1 MTLRLVPNLPE
12 PTDNPAD
19 HPAEQSSA
27 QLADAA
33 ARTRIAT
40 DLNTTLFV
48 EAGAGSG
55 KTTTLVER
63 VVALVAS
70 GIPVEAIAA
79 ITFTEKAA
87 AELRARVR
95 ARLIELIA
103 TAEPADRSKFSA
115 ALDSLDQAAIGTLH
129 AFARRLLA
137 RHPIEAGLPPAIDV
151 LDEISS
157 QLAFD
162 ERWRDELELLLA
174 DADTDPHLRDAL
186 LYADVSGVKATH
198 LRDLAITLGRDIDRL
213 GRWLPDDAPPVKA
226 LPIDDLPDRFEALAA
241 LRLDAESRWPD
252 DRMVQR
258 LRGFEALARELRRAD
273 TYRALDLLT
282 HAKVRGYT
290 TLGKKDNFKSPSK
303 DEINR
308 ELTALA
314 DDIDA
319 RLAVVKDSCINHLV
333 VVLGRRE
340 LSAADG
346 RRAAGRLQFDDLLV
360 SARALLRHP
369 EHGRRVRAENH
380 AHFQRILLDEF
391 QDTDPIQLEI
401 AVLITG
407 DPDDPAIDWRD
418 RTPVPGHL
426 FMVGDPKQSIYRFR
440 RADIATFLAAR
451 DQLADEPIQLTS
463 NFRTCGPIITWVNDV
478 FRQLLQER
486 EGAQAGFVPLDATR
500 PAPTVGPAVVRFGTA
515 HTSLNADAVR
525 VTEASDVASL
535 IASSADWTVERK
547 RQVTNEHGETVT
559 VSVWEPRRLS
569 DITVLLPTRLSLP
582 ALEEALDES
591 GIAFRAETSSLIF
604 ATREVRD
611 LLLAARA
618 IDDPSDELALVSA
631 LRTPLFGCSDVDLAH
646 WKRTRNGSWN
656 LLDTTDDERFPPRH
670 NADEPDRVR
679 DAMVELRRLH
689 DARVWLTPAEVLD
702 QLAIRRS
709 AFELGTL
716 TSRNR
721 DVWRRLRFL
730 IDQARAWSDAGGRT
744 LREFLAWCTRQ
755 GAEGTHLSPAVLPET
770 DDDAVRL
777 MTVHAAKGLEFPI
790 VILAGLSTARRRGAA
805 GVTVRW
811 FEGRPEVKLRLD
823 LTTSSFDPAIAFE
836 DQMDHEERLRLLYV
850 ASTRARDHLAVSV
863 HRVARKKPTTDDA
876 TKSNAEILAEASLA
890 ATQDDWVAGDG
901 SPVAFN
907 LPTFTGSIAAIT
919 ALPFNPDT
927 WAADHVKA
935 VAHAAKRTSLSPSGL
950 AKLESADDL
959 GGLGEVAPGLAK
971 DPRPLDLPPWNR
983 GRYGTA
989 IGRAVHGTLQHV
1001 SLKTGAGIRAIA
1013 ASQAAAEAVPGHAET
1028 VEALAKAALASATVK
1043 EAAANA
1049 HWREMFVGTTVGDRV
1064 LEGYIDLLYR
1074 TDAGYVVVDY
1084 KTDRVTDADLDDR
1097 VDKYRLQ
1104 GAAYALAVEQVVGA
1118 PVVSCR
1124 FVFCREDGAIE
1135 RELPDLRAAIADVI
1149 ALMSI

>member
-1 MTLRLVPNLPE
+1 VSFDLGDDTLA
-12 PTDNPAD
+12 PA
-19 HPAEQSSA
+19 SA
-27 QLADAA
+27 LSDAA
-33 ARTRIAT
+33 ARERIRT
-40 DLNTTLFV
+40 DLDATLFV

-55 KTTTLVER
+55 KTSTLVER
-63 VVALVAS
+63 VVALIGS
-70 GIPVEAIAA
+70 GVPVEGVAA

-95 ARLIELIA
+95 ARLVELA
-103 TAEPADRSKFSA
+103 SAGTDRARYAA
-115 ALDSLDQAAIGTLH
+115 ALDQLDQAAIGTLH

-174 DADTDPHLRDAL
+174 DAEHDTNLADAL
-186 LYADVSGVKATH
+186 LFADVTGVKANH

-213 GRWLPDDAPPVKA
+213 GRWIPAEAPPVRA
-226 LPIDDLPDRFEALAA
+226 FTIGDLPDQLEALASA
-241 LRLDAESRWPD
+241 RFDTEERWPD
-252 DRMVQR
+252 DKLVRR
-258 LRGFEALARELRRAD
+258 LAELGALAVELRRSD
-273 TYRALDLLT
+273 QYRALALLSS
-282 HAKVRGYT
+282 AKIRGYG
-290 TLGKKDNFKSPSK
+290 TLGKADAWKSPTK
-303 DEINR
+303 PEVLA
-308 ELTALA
+308 ELAA
-314 DDIDA
+314 IDDDVQR
-319 RLAVVKDSCINHLV
+319 RLTVVKDSCIDHLV

-340 LSAADG
+340 LAAHDG

-360 SARALLRHP
+360 AARALLRHP
-369 EHGRRVRAENH
+369 EHGRRVRAEDH

-401 AVLITG
+401 ALLIAG
-407 DPDDPAIDWRD
+407 DPDDPATDWRE

-440 RADIATFLAAR
+440 RADIATFLGAR
-451 DQLADEPIQLTS
+451 DLLADEPIHLTS
-463 NFRTCGPIITWVNDV
+463 NFRTSAPVINWVNGI
-478 FRQLLQER
+478 FSQLLHER
-486 EGAQAGFVPLDATR
+486 EGAQAAFVPLAPTR
-500 PAPTVGPAVVRFGTA
+500 PAPTEGPAVVRFGTA
-515 HTSLNADAVR
+515 HSNTNADGVR
-525 VTEASDVASL
+525 VTEAGDVASL
-535 IASSADWTVERK
+535 IAASASWTVERK
-547 RQVTNEHGETVT
+547 HADGST
-559 VSVWEPRRLS
+559 SWEPRRLS

-582 ALEEALDES
+582 ALEAALDEAN
-591 GIAFRAETSSLIF
+591 IPFRAETSSLIF

-611 LLLAARA
+611 LLMAARA
-618 IDDPSDELALVSA
+618 LDDPSDELALVSA
-631 LRTPLFGCSDVDLAH
+631 LRTPLFGCSDVELAH
-646 WKRTRNGSWN
+646 WRRSRGGSWN
-656 LLDTTDDERFPPRH
+656 LLAGDDDLPPPVPNDH
-670 NADEPDRVR
+670 VR
-679 DAMVELRRLH
+679 DAIVALRELH
-689 DARVWLTPAEVLD
+689 HARVWLTPAEVLD
-702 QLAIRRS
+702 RLAIRRS

-811 FEGRPEVKLRLD
+811 FEGRPEVKLHKE
-823 LTTSSFDPAIAFE
+823 LTTSSFDPALAFE

-850 ASTRARDHLAVSV
+850 ACTRARDHLAVSV
-863 HRVARKKPTTDDA
+863 HRVARAKPPKDESSYT
-876 TKSNAEILAEASLA
+876 NAEILAS
-890 ATQDDWVAGDG
+890 ATDKTDHHEWVAGD
-901 SPVAFN
+901 SALVA
-907 LPTFTGSIAAIT
+907 LELSRFTSSDP
-919 ALPFNPDT
+919 LLFDPDT
-927 WAADHVKA
+927 WAADHAKV
-935 VAHAAKRTSLSPSGL
+935 VEAAARRTSLSPSGL
-950 AKLESADDL
+950 ADLESTDDAS
-959 GGLGEVAPGLAK
+959 GNRAGLGEVEPGLAK

-1001 SLKTGAGIRAIA
+1001 NLKTGAGVAAIA
-1013 ASQAAAEAVPGHAET
+1013 ASQAAAEGIPTFANV
-1028 VEALAKAALASATVK
+1028 VESLARSALASTAVR
-1043 EAAANA
+1043 EAAANP

-1074 TDAGYVVVDY
+1074 TADGYVVVDY
-1084 KTDRVTDADLDDR
+1084 KTDRVTDADLDER

-1124 FVFCREDGAIE
+1124 FVFCREDGPVE
-1135 RELPDLRAAIADVI
+1135 RELPDLRTAIADVV
-1149 ALMSI
+1149 ALMNH